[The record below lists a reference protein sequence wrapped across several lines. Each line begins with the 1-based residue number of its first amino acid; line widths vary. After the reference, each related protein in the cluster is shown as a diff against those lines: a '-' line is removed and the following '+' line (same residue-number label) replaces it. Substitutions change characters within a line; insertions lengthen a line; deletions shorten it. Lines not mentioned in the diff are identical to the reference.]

1 MSSIRIPAE
10 WEPHSSCIMSWAV
23 HREWGSY
30 TDEVRRELREI
41 IYAVA
46 DHEPIRLLVPPDLL
60 ADAKQQGFGGN
71 VEIVPAPVDDIW
83 MRDILPTYAF
93 RDGRLCAIDWNFNGW
108 GSSQM
113 RFARPGDRLA
123 GLMAASLSIPSVC
136 ASIVAEGG
144 AFVTDGQG
152 TVITTKSCLL
162 NPNRNSAFGRTEE
175 KQMRAIE
182 QGLAVFGVSKMIW
195 LQGNPDEPITSGH
208 VDGYVLFTADG
219 RILVEAVDREEGP
232 RGRRRQSEIDS
243 LRGQPDA
250 KGRNLTVNAVL
261 PPRDR
266 YLRFSN
272 KAFAPCYLNA
282 YVANGVVITGRFG
295 DPERDEA
302 AYEALQDAFPSRT
315 VRMLCIDHIA
325 SGGGGVHCLT
335 KEVPE
340 ALRA

>member
-10 WEPHSSCIMSWAV
+10 WEPHSACFMSWAV

-30 TDEVRRELREI
+30 TDEVRRELREVI
-41 IYAVA
+41 SAVA
-46 DHEPIRLLVPPDLL
+46 DHEPVRLLVPPDLL

-71 VEIVPAPVDDIW
+71 VEIIPAPVDDIW
-83 MRDILPTYAF
+83 MRDILPTYAL
-93 RDGRLCAIDWNFNGW
+93 RNGELCTIDWNFNGW
-108 GSSQM
+108 GSSKT
-113 RFARPGDRLA
+113 RSTRPGDRLA

-136 ASIVAEGG
+136 APIVAEGG
-144 AFVTDGQG
+144 AFATDGQG

-162 NPNRNSAFGRTEE
+162 NPSRNPAFGRTEE
-175 KQMRAIE
+175 EQMHAIGRA
-182 QGLAVFGVSKMIW
+182 LAVFGISKVIW
-195 LQGNPDEPITSGH
+195 LEGDPHEPITSGH
-208 VDGYVLFTADG
+208 VDGYVLFTANG
-219 RILVEAVDREEGP
+219 RILVEGVDLEESLG
-232 RGRRRQSEIDS
+232 GRRRQIEIDT
-243 LRGQPDA
+243 LRGQRDG
-250 KGRNLTVNAVL
+250 KGRKLTVNVVL
-261 PPRDR
+261 PPRER

-272 KAFAPCYLNA
+272 EAFAPCYLNA
-282 YVANGVVITGRFG
+282 YIANGAVLTGRFG

-302 AYEALQDAFPSRT
+302 AYQALQNVFPTRT